1 MRALRVWVLDVAGQ
15 LDSSEI
21 ERERARANT
30 RNVLQHQ
37 RCIRSP
43 AGARAESR
51 VYVGEVEDR
60 TSSRRPV
67 CRRAAESE
75 AQNAS
80 RWVFIGTLS

>member
-60 TSSRRPV
+60 TSSTALSV
-67 CRRAAESE
+67 GAQQSE